1 MGSFRKNSTIM
12 IKKIIS
18 LPLLLISVY
27 TQNVDSLYWFD
38 FNVLKD
44 IPPKFPLVINKVM
57 TGNHI
62 FILDSIKQ
70 AKSEIS
76 EGFRIQIYESTVAS
90 IARAEAKRFQNILG
104 DTVYIDFETPLY
116 KLRIGNFI
124 DRKSAEKTIN
134 AISRLGAK
142 DSWII
147 RTKIDM
153 NKE

>member
-1 MGSFRKNSTIM
+1 M
-12 IKKIIS
+12 IKRLTFIYLFIVS
-18 LPLLLISVY
+18 IY
-27 TQNVDSLYWFD
+27 AQNNDSLFWFNMNTIRED
-38 FNVLKD
+38 
-44 IPPKFPLVINKVM
+44 PPQFPIVINKVL
-57 TGNHI
+57 TGEHI
-62 FILDSIKQ
+62 FILDSLKQ
-70 AKSEIS
+70 LKAEVS
-76 EGFRIQIYESTVAS
+76 EGFRIQIFESTVAS

-124 DRKSAEKTIN
+124 DRKSAEKTIS

-153 NKE
+153 VKE

>member
-1 MGSFRKNSTIM
+1 M
-12 IKKIIS
+12 IKKITLLFI
-18 LPLLLISVY
+18 LLISAY
-27 TQNVDSLYWFD
+27 SQNEDSLFWFD
-38 FNVLKD
+38 MNVLKEV
-44 IPPKFPLVINKVM
+44 PPQFPMVINKVL
-57 TGNHI
+57 TGNHL

-76 EGFRIQIYESTVAS
+76 EGYRIQIYESTVAS

-153 NKE
+153 DKK